1 MNVMTMILSAA
12 TVLSVACFAG
22 IVWWAYGARR
32 KPRFEAAAR
41 APFDVPD
48 EAAGPGAPR

>member
-1 MNVMTMILSAA
+1 MSATTIILSAA
-12 TVLSVACFAG
+12 TVLSAIAFAG

-32 KPRFEAAAR
+32 KSRFEAAAR

-48 EAAGPGAPR
+48 EVAPGARR